1 MRLIV
6 QLARTM
12 GMHTLAEGVETER
25 QRGVLRACGCEM
37 AQGFLCSAALEP
49 LALRA
54 LLAQG
59 GQPEVVSGPR

>member
-1 MRLIV
+1 
-6 QLARTM
+6 
-12 GMHTLAEGVETER
+12 
-25 QRGVLRACGCEM
+25 M